1 MLTVPLSLVVSGKP
15 VPPRA
20 SVRQRVS
27 IRDAEAHTS
36 KTGTEY
42 VRFSIAV
49 RPAFGEEPLWVDVV
63 LYGAL
68 IEVAK
73 KLDLA
78 KGDLVTIVGKLNAP
92 RVKDGKAFLQAIA
105 DEVRLLARPRAEEAP
120 AA

>member
-1 MLTVPLSLVVSGKP
+1 MSNNQNTHQVVMLTGRLG
-15 VPPRA
+15 
-20 SVRQRVS
+20 
-27 IRDAEAHTS
+27 RDAEAHTS

-92 RVKDGKAFLQAIA
+92 RVKEGKAFLQAIA
-105 DEVRLLARPRAEEAP
+105 DEVRLLARPRVEEAS